1 MIDAFASVNWLG
13 VVAALVAHFFLGA
26 AWFMGLV
33 GKRYG
38 VALGR
43 TDLDDAKPTPL
54 VILGPLACSV
64 VVITTTAV
72 LLRALAINE
81 LAEGV
86 LLGVFIGAGYL
97 TPMVMNIAINPNFP
111 RPFYYT
117 ALNAPYFVLGSV
129 VASAVLVA
137 LP

>member
-1 MIDAFASVNWLG
+1 MLDAFWNVNWLA
-13 VVAALVAHFFLGA
+13 VVAAVVAHFFLGA
-26 AWFMGLV
+26 MWFMGLV

-43 TDLDDAKPTPL
+43 TDLADAKPTPL
-54 VILGPLACSV
+54 AIGGPLVCSI

-72 LLRALAINE
+72 LLRALAIDD
-81 LAEGV
+81 V
-86 LLGVFIGAGYL
+86 LDGILFGAFIGCGYL

-111 RPFYYT
+111 RPFFYT
-117 ALNAPYFVLGSV
+117 ALNAPFFVLGSV
-129 VASAVLVA
+129 LASAILVA